1 MVTST
6 FTPES
11 AQSFHRYSPINAATV
26 KMRLACGCE
35 PYRDVFTY
43 NRWLALGY
51 QVQRGERS
59 IKIPVIVER
68 ENEDNETIKRL
79 FKSHVFCRCQ
89 VKPIG
94 SKQETKTEP
103 EITPEPIKPIAI
115 QPIIEPI
122 QPIIEPK
129 TEPIKPVNHSESQ
142 IDNMMKGWHVV

>member
-6 FTPES
+6 FTPET
-11 AQSFHRYSPINAATV
+11 AQSFNRYSSQNAATV

-43 NRWLALGY
+43 NRWLAMGY
-51 QVQRGERS
+51 QVQRGEHS

-89 VKPIG
+89 VKSINE
-94 SKQETKTEP
+94 S
-103 EITPEPIKPIAI
+103 KPIEPKIEPAAIVPI

-122 QPIIEPK
+122 KPII
-129 TEPIKPVNHSESQ
+129 EPIKPVNHSDNP
-142 IDNMMKGWHVV
+142 IDNIMKGWQVV

>member
-35 PYRDVFTY
+35 PYKDVFTY
-43 NRWLALGY
+43 NRWLAMGY
-51 QVQRGERS
+51 QVQRGEHS

-89 VKPIG
+89 VKPINE
-94 SKQETKTEP
+94 S
-103 EITPEPIKPIAI
+103 KPIEPKIEPASIVPI

-122 QPIIEPK
+122 KPII
-129 TEPIKPVNHSESQ
+129 EPIKPVNHSDNP
-142 IDNMMKGWHVV
+142 IDNIMKGWAVV

>member
-35 PYRDVFTY
+35 PYKDVFTY

-94 SKQETKTEP
+94 TKQNIEP
-103 EITPEPIKPIAI
+103 ESKPIEPVAI
-115 QPIIEPI
+115 MPI

-129 TEPIKPVNHSESQ
+129 IEPIKPVNHSESQ
-142 IDNMMKGWHVV
+142 IDNIMKGWRVI

>member
-35 PYRDVFTY
+35 PYKDVFTY

-59 IKIPVIVER
+59 IKIPVIVGSNPLSRIYSFLTLHSCQTSRDTER
-68 ENEDNETIKRL
+68 WFQSPFEDL
-79 FKSHVFCRCQ
+79 FFSYKYRRS
-89 VKPIG
+89 
-94 SKQETKTEP
+94 
-103 EITPEPIKPIAI
+103 PIKSKYGGSSNPLSRIYSFLTGI
-115 QPIIEPI
+115 Y
-122 QPIIEPK
+122 
-129 TEPIKPVNHSESQ
+129 TYTRT
-142 IDNMMKGWHVV
+142 D

>member
-35 PYRDVFTY
+35 PYKDVFTY

-94 SKQETKTEP
+94 TKQETKIEP
-103 EITPEPIKPIAI
+103 ESKPIEPVAIMPI

-122 QPIIEPK
+122 REPK
-129 TEPIKPVNHSESQ
+129 RVNQ
-142 IDNMMKGWHVV
+142 PDNPIDNMMKGWHVV

>member
-35 PYRDVFTY
+35 PYKDVFTY

-68 ENEDNETIKRL
+68 ENEDLIWFMMAGRL
-79 FKSHVFCRCQ
+79 STCSISLWHCKIAWKWSVRAGASSHIPARTTGAGMAFTSSARSFFTTCFARTTD
-89 VKPIG
+89 
-94 SKQETKTEP
+94 SRSS
-103 EITPEPIKPIAI
+103 A
-115 QPIIEPI
+115 
-122 QPIIEPK
+122 
-129 TEPIKPVNHSESQ
+129 
-142 IDNMMKGWHVV
+142 

>member
-35 PYRDVFTY
+35 PYKDVFTY

-94 SKQETKTEP
+94 TKQTIEP
-103 EITPEPIKPIAI
+103 EFKPEPIKPAAI
-115 QPIIEPI
+115 MPI

-129 TEPIKPVNHSESQ
+129 IEPIIEPKRVNQ
-142 IDNMMKGWHVV
+142 PDNPIDNMMKGWHVV

>member
-35 PYRDVFTY
+35 PYKDVFTY

-68 ENEDNETIKRL
+68 ENEDLIWFMMAGRLSTGSIFQWHCKIAWKWSVRGAASLCTRLPTTGAVTVFTSSARSFFTLYCAPIMALRSNE
-79 FKSHVFCRCQ
+79 
-89 VKPIG
+89 
-94 SKQETKTEP
+94 
-103 EITPEPIKPIAI
+103 
-115 QPIIEPI
+115 
-122 QPIIEPK
+122 
-129 TEPIKPVNHSESQ
+129 
-142 IDNMMKGWHVV
+142 